1 MLDQI
6 QSQTRRGQFL
16 PAGINS
22 GTNGFFTTDHKP
34 PEVMQKTVKQLLV
47 MSRQVSQGQQKR
59 KYCHDDNS
67 EHKYKSVKFEAFDV
81 SPPAPANLNMTP
93 YFPAAAP
100 EHNHITPPH
109 MQHSPLQGP
118 MAPTSEFKMTLFQ
131 WQIQHEAQKLEGISP
146 EIMHMQDADGDTFL
160 HIAVAQGKRA
170 LAYVLAA
177 KMAERGSLD
186 IKEHNGQTPLQLAAA
201 INQHLIVQDLLLQ
214 GAQINTRD
222 LWGRSP
228 LHVCAEKGHYL
239 SIQNIWNTLLGSGQS
254 IDVEMFNYDGG
265 CLIKYCSVLSLSLS
279 EGLTPL
285 HAAVL
290 SHNTVMK
297 DLRIVESTCSYMAT
311 ELMQRRQT
319 YIECIKT
326 LLLMGASYG
335 TKDLKSGRTCLHIAS
350 EEANVELLSI
360 FLEHPS
366 SLTFVN
372 VKTFSGN
379 TALHIASSLPNHK
392 IKVEA
397 VKLLMR
403 KGADPGARNFENEL
417 PAQLVPEGPTGE
429 KVRQILKGK
438 YINA

>member
-22 GTNGFFTTDHKP
+22 STNGFFTTDHKP

-47 MSRQVSQGQQKR
+47 MSRQKR

-67 EHKYKSVKFEAFDV
+67 EHKYKSVKFEVFDV

-100 EHNHITPPH
+100 EHHITPPH

-177 KMAERGSLD
+177 KMAESGSLD

-254 IDVEMFNYDGG
+254 IDVEMFNYDG
-265 CLIKYCSVLSLSLS
+265 
-279 EGLTPL
+279 LTPL

-297 DLRIVESTCSYMAT
+297 ELRSVESTCSYMAT
-311 ELMQRRQT
+311 ELMQRRQM